1 MIAIIDDKMIIYEI
15 MLYTFIIAY
24 IQLYSNYKLIL

>member
-1 MIAIIDDKMIIYEI
+1 MVDKMIIYEI

-24 IQLYSNYKLIL
+24 IQLYSDYKLIL